1 MAGGARLKPR
11 LRGETDLILSM
22 LFLGF
27 VMGMRHALEADHV
40 AAVASIAS
48 QRQGIRAISR
58 HGLFWG
64 FGHTL
69 TLLLVGGTAI
79 LLKVAIDDRLATAL
93 EFTVGIMLTM
103 LGVHVVWCLFR
114 DQVHFHAHRHKDGEI
129 HLHAHSHSNDPLPHK
144 QSLHDH
150 THREGI
156 PWRTLFVGLVHGIA
170 GSAALVVLT
179 AAALDSPLWGA
190 AYILL
195 FGLGSIVGMAALSV
209 VIALPLTYT
218 ARSLTR
224 ANRALQLTIGIAT
237 IAIGLSILK
246 QTGSLLFLA

>member
-1 MAGGARLKPR
+1 
-11 LRGETDLILSM
+11 LILSI
-22 LFLGF
+22 LSLGF
-27 VMGMRHALEADHV
+27 LMGMRHALEADHV

-48 QRQGIRAISR
+48 RRQGIRAISR
-58 HGLFWG
+58 HGVFWG

-93 EFTVGIMLTM
+93 EFTVGIMLTI
-103 LGVHVVWCLFR
+103 LGVHVLWCLFR
-114 DQVHFHAHRHKDGEI
+114 DQVHFHAHRHNDREI
-129 HLHAHSHSNDPLPHK
+129 HLHAHSHRSDPLSHE

-150 THREGI
+150 THPEGI
-156 PWRTLFVGLVHGIA
+156 PWRTLLVGLMHGMA
-170 GSAALVVLT
+170 GSAALVVLS
-179 AAALDSPLWGA
+179 A
-190 AYILL
+190 
-195 FGLGSIVGMAALSV
+195 

-237 IAIGLSILK
+237 IAIGLSVLK
-246 QTGSLLFLA
+246 QAGSLLFLT

>member
-1 MAGGARLKPR
+1 MAEGARSSLRLGGA
-11 LRGETDLILSM
+11 TDVILSI
-22 LFLGF
+22 LSLGF
-27 VMGMRHALEADHV
+27 LMGMRHALEADHV

-48 QRQGIRAISR
+48 HRQGIRAISR
-58 HGLFWG
+58 HGVFWG
-64 FGHTL
+64 LGHTL

-79 LLKVAIDDRLATAL
+79 LLKVAIGDRLATAL
-93 EFTVGIMLTM
+93 EFTVGIMLTI
-103 LGVHVVWCLFR
+103 LGIHVLWCLLR
-114 DQVHFHAHRHKDGEI
+114 DQVHYHAHSHNDGEI
-129 HLHAHSHSNDPLPHK
+129 HLHAHSHRSDPLPHE

-150 THREGI
+150 THPEGI
-156 PWRTLFVGLVHGIA
+156 PWRTLLVGLMHGMA

-179 AAALDSPLWGA
+179 AAALDSPLWGV

-195 FGLGSIVGMAALSV
+195 FGLGSIVGMAALSA

-246 QTGSLLFLA
+246 QTGPFLFLA

>member
-1 MAGGARLKPR
+1 MEEGARSSLR
-11 LRGETDLILSM
+11 LRGATDLILSI
-22 LFLGF
+22 LTLGF
-27 VMGMRHALEADHV
+27 LMGMRHALEADHV

-58 HGLFWG
+58 HGVFWG

-103 LGVHVVWCLFR
+103 LGVHVLWCLFR
-114 DQVHFHAHRHKDGEI
+114 DQVHFHGHRHKDGEI
-129 HLHAHSHSNDPLPHK
+129 HLHAHSHRNDPVPHK

-150 THREGI
+150 AHREGI
-156 PWRTLFVGLVHGIA
+156 PWRTLFVGLVHGMA

-209 VIALPLTYT
+209 VIALPLTYS

-224 ANRALQLTIGIAT
+224 ANSALQLIIGIAT
-237 IAIGLSILK
+237 IAIGLSVLK

>member
-1 MAGGARLKPR
+1 MEEGARSSQR
-11 LRGETDLILSM
+11 LRGATDLIVSILT
-22 LFLGF
+22 LGF
-27 VMGMRHALEADHV
+27 LMGMRHALEADHV

-48 QRQGIRAISR
+48 HRQGIRAISR
-58 HGLFWG
+58 HGVFWG

-79 LLKVAIDDRLATAL
+79 LLKVAINDRLAAVL

-103 LGVHVVWCLFR
+103 LGVHVLWCLFR

-156 PWRTLFVGLVHGIA
+156 PWRTLFVGLVHGMA

-179 AAALDSPLWGA
+179 AAALNSPLWGA

-224 ANRALQLTIGIAT
+224 ANSALQLIIGIAT
-237 IAIGLSILK
+237 IAIGLSVLK

>member
-1 MAGGARLKPR
+1 M
-11 LRGETDLILSM
+11 ILSI
-22 LFLGF
+22 LSLGF
-27 VMGMRHALEADHV
+27 LMGMRHALEADHV

-48 QRQGIRAISR
+48 HRQGIRAISR
-58 HGLFWG
+58 HGVFWG

-103 LGVHVVWCLFR
+103 LGVHVLWCLFR

-156 PWRTLFVGLVHGIA
+156 PWRTLFVGLVHGMA

-179 AAALDSPLWGA
+179 AAALDLPLWGA

-224 ANRALQLTIGIAT
+224 ANSALQLIIGIAT
-237 IAIGLSILK
+237 IAIGLSVLK

>member
-1 MAGGARLKPR
+1 MEEGPRSSQRLGGA
-11 LRGETDLILSM
+11 TDVILSI
-22 LFLGF
+22 LSVGFL
-27 VMGMRHALEADHV
+27 MGMRHALEADHV

-48 QRQGIRAISR
+48 HRQGIRAISR

-64 FGHTL
+64 LGHTF

-79 LLKVAIDDRLATAL
+79 LLKVAIDDRLATTL
-93 EFTVGIMLTM
+93 EFAVGIMLM
-103 LGVHVVWCLFR
+103 VLGAHVLWCLFR
-114 DQVHFHAHRHKDGEI
+114 DQVHFHTHRHTDGEI
-129 HLHAHSHSNDPLPHK
+129 HLHAHSHRGEPLSHE

-150 THREGI
+150 THPQAI
-156 PWRTLFVGLVHGIA
+156 PWRTLLVGLMHGMA

-179 AAALDSPLWGA
+179 AAALDAPLWGV

-195 FGLGSIVGMAALSV
+195 FGLGSIVGMAALSA

-224 ANRALQLTIGIAT
+224 ANRALQLIVGIAT
-237 IAIGLSILK
+237 IAIGLFILK
-246 QTGSLLFLA
+246 QAGSLLFL